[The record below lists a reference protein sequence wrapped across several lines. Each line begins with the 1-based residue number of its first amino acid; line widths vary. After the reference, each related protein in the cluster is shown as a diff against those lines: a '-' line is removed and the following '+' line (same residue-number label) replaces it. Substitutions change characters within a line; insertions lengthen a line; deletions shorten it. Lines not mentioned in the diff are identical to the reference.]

1 MLREKIFRSPV
12 LLFLTIVSFTLIMLP
27 LESLAKSP
35 ANYGSLVGFIY
46 GSDMKTPVKDA
57 VVKIRNLENGQEY
70 ASTPTDA
77 NGAYKIDQIK
87 EGKYILGVATPEGN
101 YNFEYVMAIKAG
113 EMGKLSLAIKPGE
126 ASTLKQEEPTP
137 GKEKVPFFQTP
148 AGITVLVVASTVAL
162 YGIFKLVEGKEEAS
176 PTKK

>member
-1 MLREKIFRSPV
+1 MLREKIFRSPA

-27 LESLAKSP
+27 LESVAKSNP
-35 ANYGSLVGFIY
+35 NYGSLVGFIY

-57 VVKIRNLENGQEY
+57 VVKLRSLDDGKEY

-77 NGAYKIDQIK
+77 NGAYKIDQVK
-87 EGKYILGVATPEGN
+87 EGKYILGVSTPEGN
-101 YNFEYVMAIKAG
+101 YNFEYAMAIKGG
-113 EMGKLSLAIKPGE
+113 EMGKLSLALKSGE
-126 ASTLKQEEPTP
+126 ASTLTQEEPTP
-137 GKEKVPFFQTP
+137 EKEKIPFFKTP
-148 AGITVLVVASTVAL
+148 AGIAVLVVAGTVAL